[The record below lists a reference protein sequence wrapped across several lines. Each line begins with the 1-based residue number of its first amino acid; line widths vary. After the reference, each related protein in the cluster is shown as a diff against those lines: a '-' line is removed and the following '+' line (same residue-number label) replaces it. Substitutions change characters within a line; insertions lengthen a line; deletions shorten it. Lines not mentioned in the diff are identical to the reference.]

1 MRLLAAAISLLVAFG
16 TVAQAPLP
24 RRSMAQEEKVYRERL
39 EDIAYRAWE
48 VRPRRRDTPLR
59 ELNIS
64 DNEIRE
70 IEALTSRLMRDSM
83 VNISPVVGDCPCEE
97 GPMCTAQVYVV
108 ATTAGKTLEVQY
120 SRIRNAWQIGPVQAW
135 WTRKASLEERLKRG
149 EFPDFREYLRAQD
162 ELLEEFPM
170 CVGRESAAKT
180 E

>member
-1 MRLLAAAISLLVAFG
+1 MRPLVLALSLIVVSSVG
-16 TVAQAPLP
+16 AQTPP
-24 RRSMAQEEKVYRERL
+24 PKRSMAVEEKAYRERL
-39 EDIAYRAWE
+39 QAISLRAWE

-83 VNISPVVGDCPCEE
+83 VNISPVVSDCPCEE
-97 GPMCTAQVYVV
+97 GPLCTAQVYVV
-108 ATTAGKTLEVQY
+108 ATTAEKTVAVQF

-135 WTRKASLEERLKRG
+135 WTRNELLRERLATGKIR
-149 EFPDFREYLRAQD
+149 DYAEYMRAAD

-170 CVGRESAAKT
+170 CVGKESAAKN
-180 E
+180 